1 MKKYKPFD
9 MDEYQQLTNAT
20 GRAMYLLQCEIST
33 SVAFVNS
40 DLTTCLQASA
50 GEIKLPVYGCEA
62 PNQVIQKAM
71 AWLLEL
77 ATTEQQ
83 EI

>member
-1 MKKYKPFD
+1 MTKVTFK
-9 MDEYQQLTNAT
+9 MDEYQQLKNAT

-40 DLTTCLQASA
+40 DLTTCLQAQA
-50 GEIKLPVYGCEA
+50 GPVKLPVYGCEA
-62 PNQVIQKAM
+62 PAQVIQKAVL
-71 AWLLEL
+71 WLK
-77 ATTEQQ
+77 EQCTPEQ